1 MIVDGFNQE
10 ELWTTYGFFNTYS
23 MSWEH
28 CIAFAMTVFEYT
40 DNVEVLV
47 VNVGGSNS
55 EKVEIKNK
63 YDMWKIPETG
73 CIIVRGNNKIYDGV
87 PMQHKFFN
95 QTNQI
100 LVDVPTSYINS
111 LKKNKDE
118 LLDNEGK
125 KHTFDKY
132 MDSIEVNG
140 ENNYCQKLH
149 QDDLDAI
156 LTAITKFGDFDSPE
170 TIVYKNGKLNTN
182 VNISEICRKVVENY
196 KRGPK

>member
-1 MIVDGFNQE
+1 MQVDSFNQE
-10 ELWTTYGFFNTYS
+10 EIWTTYGFFNTYN

-28 CIAFAMTVFEYT
+28 CIALAMTVFEYT

-47 VNVGGSNS
+47 TNVGGSNI
-55 EKVEIKNK
+55 EKVEIENK

-73 CIIVRGNNKIYDGV
+73 CIIIRGNNKIYDGV
-87 PMQHKFFN
+87 PIQHKFFN

-100 LVDVPTSYINS
+100 IVDIPTSYINS

-140 ENNYCQKLH
+140 ETNYCQKLH
-149 QDDLDAI
+149 QDDLDTI
-156 LTAITKFGDFDSPE
+156 LQAITKFDDFDSPE
-170 TIVYKNGKLNTN
+170 TIVYKNDKLNTN
-182 VNISEICRKVVENY
+182 VNISEICRKVIENY
-196 KRGPK
+196 KRGSK